1 MKINDWMNKSTFKTP
16 SALWLF
22 VFITF
27 YACSMQ
33 KNVERNAPIMGY
45 KLVWNDEFDGSQV
58 DTAKWAFRTD
68 VKHRSVQLRENV
80 SQKAGIL
87 KLNLH
92 QLTAAL
98 KGKMATGAGIISKTT
113 FKYGYYEV
121 KSRLGDKIDDDKDG
135 KTDEGWH
142 HAFWAMAA
150 SINAKGEVNTTY
162 PPSRRTE
169 IDCYENASTH
179 KHEAENSI
187 HKFTQHIIIW
197 KADGKEF
204 GRVPKTPTDIIAIP
218 NFNAHEWHTY
228 GFEWTEKTVTFYVDG
243 KITHVADY
251 AATQFEHD
259 NLNIWI
265 TAMAADWTGT
275 DQENSSAEYD
285 YVRFYSK

>member
-1 MKINDWMNKSTFKTP
+1 MNKLTFK
-16 SALWLF
+16 SLLILLLGGF
-22 VFITF
+22 VVL
-27 YACSMQ
+27 YACMSP
-33 KNVERNAPIMGY
+33 KNLDKTAPVLGY
-45 KLVWNDEFDGSQV
+45 ALVWHDEFDGTQI
-58 DTAKWAFRTD
+58 DTATWAFRTD

-80 SQKAGIL
+80 GQKAGIL

-92 QLTAAL
+92 QLTTAL
-98 KGKMATGAGIISKTT
+98 QGKMATGAGIISKKT

-121 KSRLGDKIDDDKDG
+121 KSRLGDAKDDDKDG

-150 SINAKGEVNTTY
+150 SIDAKGEVNTTY

-197 KADGKEF
+197 KADGKEY
-204 GRVPKTPTDIIAIP
+204 GRVPKTPADIIAIP

-228 GFEWTEKTVTFYVDG
+228 GFEWTEKAVTFYVDG

-251 AATQFEHD
+251 PATQFEHD
-259 NLNIWI
+259 SLNIWI
-265 TAMAADWTGT
+265 TAMAADWTGK

-285 YVRFYSK
+285 YVRFYAKY

>member
-1 MKINDWMNKSTFKTP
+1 MNKSTFK
-16 SALWLF
+16 SVLILSLWAF
-22 VFITF
+22 VVPN
-27 YACSMQ
+27 ACTLP
-33 KNVERNAPIMGY
+33 KNLDKTVPISGY
-45 KLVWNDEFDGSQV
+45 KLAWYDEFDGSQV
-58 DTAKWAFRTD
+58 DTVNWAFRTD
-68 VKHRSVQLRENV
+68 VKHRSVQLKENV
-80 SQKAGIL
+80 SVKAGIL
-87 KLNLH
+87 KLNLR
-92 QLTAAL
+92 QLTTAL
-98 KGKMATGAGIISKTT
+98 QGKFATGAGIISKKQ

-121 KSRLGDKIDDDKDG
+121 KSRLGDAIDDDKDG

-150 SINAKGEVNTTY
+150 SIDAKGEVNTTY

-179 KHEAENSI
+179 KHAAENSI

-197 KADGKEF
+197 KADGKEY
-204 GRVPKTPTDIIAIP
+204 GRVPKTPADIIAMP

-228 GFEWTEKTVTFYVDG
+228 GFEWTEKAVTFYVDG
-243 KITHVADY
+243 KITHIADY
-251 AATQFEHD
+251 PVTQFEHD